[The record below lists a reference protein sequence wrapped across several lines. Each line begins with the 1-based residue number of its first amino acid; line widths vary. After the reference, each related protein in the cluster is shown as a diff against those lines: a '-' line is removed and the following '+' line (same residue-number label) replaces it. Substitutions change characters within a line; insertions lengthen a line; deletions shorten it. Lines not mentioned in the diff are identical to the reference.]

1 MICAKCKQVDIT
13 QIYTLIVLCTSTF
26 TSLDHGKFY
35 YLCLSFSPLC
45 LLINRS
51 VVWGGHWRCPWTGYS
66 GNEQGRVFVLLQ
78 PGWPRL
84 LTDSTGQTPSSLE
97 GGRLDL
103 QLWLHGRDSEPW
115 NFSWKLFFIK
125 LHIFCKF
132 ALQLSLLI
140 NFILAGCQ

>member
-13 QIYTLIVLCTSTF
+13 HILIYTLIFGPWQILLPLF
-26 TSLDHGKFY
+26 KF
-35 YLCLSFSPLC
+35 FSPL
-45 LLINRS
+45 LVDQYRS
-51 VVWGGHWRCPWTGYS
+51 VVWGGHWRCPWTCYS
-66 GNEQGRVFVLLQ
+66 GNEQGRVFFLLQ
-78 PGWPRL
+78 PGWPWL

-97 GGRLDL
+97 GGRLDV

-132 ALQLSLLI
+132 ALQLSLLK